1 MVNVVLMF
9 NRNELTTA
17 RFHLKFL
24 SEASFKARRCS
35 REIGSEISEH
45 MGPDIE
51 SSRSW
56 GQNVV

>member
-17 RFHLKFL
+17 RLHLKFL
-24 SEASFKARRCS
+24 SEATFKARRYS
-35 REIGSEISEH
+35 HEIGSEISKL

-51 SSRSW
+51 SSRTW